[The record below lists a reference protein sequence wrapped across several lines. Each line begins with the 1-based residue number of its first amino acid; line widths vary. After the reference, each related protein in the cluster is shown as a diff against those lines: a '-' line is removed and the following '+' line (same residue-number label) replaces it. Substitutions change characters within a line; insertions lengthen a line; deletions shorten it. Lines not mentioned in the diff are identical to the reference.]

1 MFHKA
6 KTEAERQK
14 IFDEYFLNLLKK
26 KKNIK
31 RNQKIIDNSMMN
43 FDPLNQDKQAKGVF
57 NSFVDSLVIK
67 NFLIEQLYT
76 RLKLNKNVVQ
86 SFVNKLNS
94 NDILIMNKTLNE
106 YIQYIKDNYETV
118 NDYILKNSFNEL
130 KKNYN
135 VKELQEKNKEII
147 TQNQEETNDTIRDNI
162 PEKTLKQGGVS
173 VGGVEETKGEAEEMT
188 LGATDKETDE
198 GGTDDV
204 SRLSTDDDEDE
215 GATEEIKA
223 NKFLENTVFKLQ
235 GSTTMGVVMIK
246 RKIFGLVVMDDAD
259 YFSKQGK
266 TPTQGRLDNDLGEFI
281 KSKLNKTPEENKEEV
296 RQKFQRKVISSFLT
310 VTKDLDVQDKNYNL
324 FLKYIRLLRIQGSG
338 MKQRRKMIGRGFV
351 SEDKYLKLGKC
362 KANKEKLLGGKLQI
376 RSENENQVN
385 NVKSQMIT
393 KI

>member
-6 KTEAERQK
+6 KTELERQK

-31 RNQKIIDNSMMN
+31 RNQKIIDNSSLN
-43 FDPLNQDKQAKGVF
+43 FDPINQDKSSKGVF

-106 YIQYIKDNYETV
+106 YIQYIKDNYQNA
-118 NDYILKNSFNEL
+118 NDYILNNSFNEL

-147 TQNQEETNDTIRDNI
+147 KQNQEEMSEILQDNI
-162 PEKTLKQGGVS
+162 PEKNLKQ
-173 VGGVEETKGEAEEMT
+173 GGVEETKGEAEEMT

-204 SRLSTDDDEDE
+204 SRLSADDDEDE

-235 GSTTMGVVMIK
+235 GSATMGVVMIK

-281 KSKLNKTPEENKEEV
+281 KSKLNKTPEKNKEEV
-296 RQKFQRKVISSFLT
+296 R
-310 VTKDLDVQDKNYNL
+310 
-324 FLKYIRLLRIQGSG
+324 
-338 MKQRRKMIGRGFV
+338 
-351 SEDKYLKLGKC
+351 
-362 KANKEKLLGGKLQI
+362 
-376 RSENENQVN
+376 
-385 NVKSQMIT
+385 
-393 KI
+393 